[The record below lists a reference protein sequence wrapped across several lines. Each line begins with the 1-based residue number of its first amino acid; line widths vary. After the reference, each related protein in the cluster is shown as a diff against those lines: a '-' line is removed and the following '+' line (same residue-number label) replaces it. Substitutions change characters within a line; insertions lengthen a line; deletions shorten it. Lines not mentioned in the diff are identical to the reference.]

1 MILVIIIGEN
11 IHIISEAVSEAIYKR
26 EPQHIQELALAQVD
40 VDYIDLNL
48 GPARKNPAEV
58 IQWLVNT
65 VQEASDLPLSLDTM
79 NHIAME
85 AGLKLCK
92 KRPLLNSAS
101 GRTDSKELMLPL
113 AKKYS
118 TDVVISVLTD
128 IGCPPDVDSRIESI
142 IDTVTYAN
150 ELGIP
155 NEDIWVDPILLP
167 VSVDQR
173 QVVEVLEFVKILPE
187 LLPGVKSVIGLS
199 NVSNGTPQPL
209 RGILNRTYMVMLA
222 KSGQYSVIADA
233 LDEELI
239 RLNRGELPNIVDLIY
254 GVMDG
259 EDTELSGLTQGERD
273 YVKTARVLM
282 GGEIYSHA
290 WLEV

>member
-1 MILVIIIGEN
+1 
-11 IHIISEAVSEAIYKR
+11 
-26 EPQHIQELALAQVD
+26 
-40 VDYIDLNL
+40 
-48 GPARKNPAEV
+48 
-58 IQWLVNT
+58 
-65 VQEASDLPLSLDTM
+65 
-79 NHIAME
+79 ME

-173 QVVEVLEFVKILPE
+173 QVMEVLEFVKILPE

-254 GVMDG
+254 GIMDG
-259 EDTELSGLTQGERD
+259 ENLELSGLSQKERD